1 MNGNV
6 LGVLTTRN
14 EWYHPNGRLLEAAA
28 KLGVEARLIHPA
40 NLLPGLGSGPTLTAP
55 VSEIQVIIPRIGS
68 TIDESELAVV
78 HHLELM
84 DIPALNGFNSIVL
97 ARDKFLALQR
107 VAASGLAVPQ
117 TLLLTAPDQAGRA
130 MDLLNGPPIVLK
142 TRRGRQGSGVSLAH
156 SEEEVGEFLT
166 EAIRRKDGIVAQE
179 FIAAAAGRDIRVV
192 VVDGRA
198 VAAMTRQ
205 SDGTDFRANV
215 ALGGRGSSLTITDDL
230 AGSAIKAAGSL
241 GLDVAGVD
249 FLPSAKGLLVIEVNY
264 TPGFRELERVTG
276 IDVAEKLIN
285 AARLRID
292 RSRARHLG
300 HSRYHGPLVLH

>member
-1 MNGNV
+1 
-6 LGVLTTRN
+6 
-14 EWYHPNGRLLEAAA
+14 
-28 KLGVEARLIHPA
+28 
-40 NLLPGLGSGPTLTAP
+40 
-55 VSEIQVIIPRIGS
+55 IGS

-107 VAASGLAVPQ
+107 VAAAGSAVPR
-117 TLLLTAPDQAGRA
+117 TLLLTSPDQAGRA
-130 MDLLNGPPIVLK
+130 MKLLNGPPIVLK
-142 TRRGRQGSGVSLAH
+142 TRRGRQGHGVSLAH
-156 SEEEVGEFLT
+156 DEDEVAEFLT
-166 EAIRRKDGIVAQE
+166 EAVRRKDGIVAQE
-179 FIAAAAGRDIRVV
+179 FIAEAAGRDIRVV

-198 VAAMTRQ
+198 VAAMMRQ
-205 SDGTDFRANV
+205 SGGADFRANV

-230 AGSAIKAAGSL
+230 AGPAVKAAESL

-276 IDVAEKLIN
+276 IDVAAKLIH

-292 RSRARHLG
+292 RSSTRHLG